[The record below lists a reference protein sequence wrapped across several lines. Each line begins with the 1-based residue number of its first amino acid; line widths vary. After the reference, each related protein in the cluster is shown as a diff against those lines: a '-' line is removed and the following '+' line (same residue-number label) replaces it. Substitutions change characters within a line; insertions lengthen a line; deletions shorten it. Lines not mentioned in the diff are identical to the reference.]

1 MGFDTIEINLV
12 RVGNNEKSNI
22 LKSGTAAIYSLAN
35 ISKDYEMFHFKCDF
49 LEHVSGS
56 TPFMY
61 DIRNLKLTMNNQEK

>member
-1 MGFDTIEINLV
+1 MGYQISRI

-22 LKSGTAAIYSLAN
+22 LKSGTAAIYSLAMN

-61 DIRNLKLTMNNQEK
+61 DIRNLK